1 MSNRHSTEISMATTA
16 QKTGNRAPRKRTR
29 KTMRR
34 YADPRPLIKQAASD
48 LERGLEDTDCRV
60 RDKPLKSHCKG

>member
-1 MSNRHSTEISMATTA
+1 MATTTRGA
-16 QKTGNRAPRKRTR
+16 ASRVRRKRTR

-48 LERGLEDTDCRV
+48 LARGLEDTECRG
-60 RDKPLKSHCKG
+60 RSKPGKSHCK